1 MKDLGPA
8 RHILGMKI
16 SPNDNSFYAYMAF
29 FSFLSAK
36 CPFLLIWHSV
46 TAVKSGRKVIEILES
61 AKSDVDIILFD
72 VELPGEKGFKMLK
85 HVMRRD
91 ELNHIAVVGM

>member
-1 MKDLGPA
+1 MLFP
-8 RHILGMKI
+8 
-16 SPNDNSFYAYMAF
+16 PNDNSFYAYMPF
-29 FSFLSAK
+29 FSFLFAK
-36 CPFLLIWHSV
+36 YLSLLIWHAV
-46 TAVKSGRKVIEILES
+46 TAVKSGRKVIEALES